1 MLNVILPTELEMC
14 DLLAVAR
21 IHFPEL
27 GDDCLQLIG
36 SKAMQFESF
45 LAVEAIAKRV
55 RYISKR
61 DGHAEITIED
71 LDLAINE
78 VMPSGSPVAL
88 TSPAKR
94 SRPVSPRDNAAVI
107 RPSVREVSA
116 KVATR
121 DIADV
126 VTEGSRQE
134 MPTAELISA

>member
-1 MLNVILPTELEMC
+1 
-14 DLLAVAR
+14 
-21 IHFPEL
+21 
-27 GDDCLQLIG
+27 
-36 SKAMQFESF
+36 MQFESYL

-71 LDLAINE
+71 LDLAIDE

-88 TSPAKR
+88 TPPAKR
-94 SRPVSPRDNAAVI
+94 SRPVSPRDNAAAI

-134 MPTAELISA
+134 MPTVELISA